1 MQYLNDDNMDELFRR
16 AADDYPLNTDSG
28 NWDKVNA
35 AMQTENADSNAD
47 KNSAKKNSYRK
58 YLWLLLLLPMA
69 WICNG
74 KFFSNDSK
82 QGEDNVTIKKSPQ
95 PETTSETKT
104 KKTDD
109 KKFDSKSIQLSNTE
123 KKSSEKNITSSKTQN
138 NIKVNQPVQLAD
150 ATSTEKLNTTIKQ
163 PVHQNQKIK
172 ITNNKSDKL
181 LSLTDN
187 NHSQKNKSVSSA
199 NKKDKSPNTIADNI
213 DNTDDVVTKNNPTV
227 ENKINN
233 SAPEIKNDNNTADR
247 NIDNNNLSKTPPVEN
262 SGSIDSTQK
271 KVAQQSTKKS
281 SPEKNK
287 IHFFYAGVVGG
298 VDVSTVEFQSVKSTG
313 YTAGILLGYQLNK
326 KLSIESGFLVD
337 KKFYYTD
344 GQDFSTK
351 QIYIN
356 QNTSILNATGNCY
369 MIEWP
374 INLKYNWTSTQKS
387 NWFST
392 LGMSSYFMKKEN
404 YDFTV
409 EEYGSTWPT
418 GWESYNN
425 STVNWFGV
433 INLSA
438 GYTHTLGKV
447 GSLRVE
453 PYLKIPVQGLGIG
466 NLSIWSTGVYVSFVK
481 KIF

>member
-16 AADDYPLNTDSG
+16 AANNYPLNTDSG

-35 AMQTENADSNAD
+35 AMQTENADSNVD

-69 WICNG
+69 WICKGN
-74 KFFSNDSK
+74 FFTNDSK
-82 QGEDNVTIKKSPQ
+82 QGEDNLAIKKSQQ
-95 PETTSETKT
+95 PETSSGTKNE
-104 KKTDD
+104 KTDD
-109 KKFDSKSIQLSNTE
+109 NKFDSKSTQLSNTQ
-123 KKSSEKNITSSKTQN
+123 KSSSEKNITPKTEN
-138 NIKVNQPVQLAD
+138 SLKKHQPIQLAD
-150 ATSTEKLNTTIKQ
+150 ATSTEKSNKTILCS
-163 PVHQNQKIK
+163 VHQKIK
-172 ITNNKSDKL
+172 ITNNKSDGL
-181 LSLTDN
+181 LALNDN
-187 NHSQKNKSVSSA
+187 NHSQKNKSVFSA
-199 NKKDKSPNTIADNI
+199 NKKDKSPNIIAGNI
-213 DNTDDVVTKNNPTV
+213 SNTDEAVTKNNPIE
-227 ENKINN
+227 ENKVNN
-233 SAPEIKNDNNTADR
+233 STSEVKNDNTIADR
-247 NIDNNNLSKTPPVEN
+247 NIENNNLSKTPPVQN

-271 KVAQQSTKKS
+271 QVVQQAVKKS

-326 KLSIESGFLVD
+326 KLSIESGLLVD

-344 GQDFSTK
+344 GKNFSTK

-369 MIEWP
+369 MLELP

-392 LGMSSYFMKKEN
+392 LGMSTYFMKKEN

-438 GYTHTLGKV
+438 GYMHTLGKT

-466 NLSIWSTGVYVSFVK
+466 NLSIWSTGVYVCFAK